1 MQPISTYVNNRKF
14 IKKVQFTL
22 IVLFI
27 LLIALDIYL
36 ALDKTKNNT
45 ISNVIQ
51 NYTDNGLFVLTYFW
65 GALAANI
72 FFTRKSPPLIS
83 PLFGTIIVV
92 TIAILMVLFNIEPK
106 VSTMWIN
113 IKYNLSV
120 YSISMTLGFLVGLIF
135 WRQEQKKLYREN
147 NNDQ

>member
-1 MQPISTYVNNRKF
+1 MQSISTYLNDQKF
-14 IKKVQFTL
+14 IKRVQFTL

-45 ISNVIQ
+45 ISNIIQ
-51 NYTDNGLFVLTYFW
+51 NYTDSGLFVLTYFW

-72 FFTRKSPPLIS
+72 FFTRKSRQLINPLA
-83 PLFGTIIVV
+83 GTIIVIS
-92 TIAILMVLFNIEPK
+92 IAILMILFNIEPK
-106 VSTMWIN
+106 VSTMWTN

-120 YSISMTLGFLVGLIF
+120 YSISMTLGFMVGLLF
-135 WRQEQKKLYREN
+135 WRQQQKKYLFEN

>member
-1 MQPISTYVNNRKF
+1 MQPISTYLNDQKF
-14 IKKVQFTL
+14 IKRVQFTL

-45 ISNVIQ
+45 ISEIIQ
-51 NYTDNGLFVLTYFW
+51 NYADSGLFVLTYFW

-72 FFTRKSPPLIS
+72 FFTRKSPHLINPLA
-83 PLFGTIIVV
+83 GTIIVIA
-92 TIAILMVLFNIEPK
+92 IAILMILFNIEPK
-106 VSTMWIN
+106 VSTMWTN

-120 YSISMTLGFLVGLIF
+120 YSISMTLGFLVGLVF
-135 WRQEQKKLYREN
+135 WRQEQKN
-147 NNDQ
+147 H

>member
-1 MQPISTYVNNRKF
+1 MQSISTYLNDQKF

-27 LLIALDIYL
+27 FLIALDIYL

-45 ISNVIQ
+45 ISDIIQ
-51 NYTDNGLFVLTYFW
+51 NYADSGLFVLTYFW

-72 FFTRKSPPLIS
+72 FFTRKTPQLINPLA
-83 PLFGTIIVV
+83 GTIIV
-92 TIAILMVLFNIEPK
+92 IAIAVLMILFNIEPK
-106 VSTMWIN
+106 VSTMWTD

-120 YSISMTLGFLVGLIF
+120 YSISMTLGFMVGLLF
-135 WRQEQKKLYREN
+135 WRQEQKIH
-147 NNDQ
+147 

>member
-1 MQPISTYVNNRKF
+1 MQPISTYVNDRKF

-51 NYTDNGLFVLTYFW
+51 KYTDSGLFVLTYFW

-72 FFTRKSPPLIS
+72 FFTRKSPQLIS
-83 PLFGTIIVV
+83 PLYGTIIVIA
-92 TIAILMVLFNIEPK
+92 IAILMIFFNIEPK
-106 VSTMWIN
+106 VNTIWVN

-135 WRQEQKKLYREN
+135 WRQEQKIFYREN
-147 NNDQ
+147 DNDQ

>member
-1 MQPISTYVNNRKF
+1 MQPISTYLNDQKF
-14 IKKVQFTL
+14 IKRVQFTL

-45 ISNVIQ
+45 ISDIIQ
-51 NYTDNGLFVLTYFW
+51 NYADSGLFVLTYFW

-72 FFTRKSPPLIS
+72 FFTRKSPQLINPLA
-83 PLFGTIIVV
+83 GTIIVIA
-92 TIAILMVLFNIEPK
+92 IAILMILFNIEPK
-106 VSTMWIN
+106 VSTMWTN

-120 YSISMTLGFLVGLIF
+120 YSISMTLGFLVGLVF
-135 WRQEQKKLYREN
+135 WRQERK
-147 NNDQ
+147 ND

>member
-1 MQPISTYVNNRKF
+1 MQPISNYLNDRKF
-14 IKKVQFTL
+14 IKSVQFTL

-72 FFTRKSPPLIS
+72 FFTRKSPQLIS
-83 PLFGTIIVV
+83 PLYGTITVIA
-92 TIAILMVLFNIEPK
+92 IAILMILFNIEPK
-106 VSTMWIN
+106 VSTMWVN

-147 NNDQ
+147 DNDQ

>member
-1 MQPISTYVNNRKF
+1 MQPISTYLNDQKF
-14 IKKVQFTL
+14 IKRVQFTL

-45 ISNVIQ
+45 ISDIIQ
-51 NYTDNGLFVLTYFW
+51 NYADSGLFVLTYFW

-72 FFTRKSPPLIS
+72 FFTRKSPQLINPLA
-83 PLFGTIIVV
+83 GTIIVIA
-92 TIAILMVLFNIEPK
+92 IAILMILFNIEPK
-106 VSTMWIN
+106 VSDMWTN

-120 YSISMTLGFLVGLIF
+120 YSISMTLGLLVGLLF
-135 WRQEQKKLYREN
+135 WRQEQKIH
-147 NNDQ
+147 